1 MLPLEE
7 MLIKQDEEIANEE
20 GPQMDKKAPP
30 PPPPMDKKAP
40 PPPPPMDKKAPP
52 PPPDLESEDSANSDP
67 ETSVLDDAFLSLE
80 GDSEQSEDGLA
91 NNDRDADVADNSDS
105 GNQQLPNE
113 GGENSDSVER
123 LNSFLAG
130 MQDIFQGW
138 RDEIDFGGDED
149 IFSSAKS
156 YRFSALKLQE
166 IEVEGP
172 AIELDEDQPIV
183 ESEIDFID

>member
-20 GPQMDKKAPP
+20 GPQ
-30 PPPPMDKKAP
+30 MDKKAP

>member
-1 MLPLEE
+1 M
-7 MLIKQDEEIANEE
+7 A
-20 GPQMDKKAPP
+20 KKAPP
-30 PPPPMDKKAP
+30 PPPPMP
-40 PPPPPMDKKAPP
+40 KKAPP

-67 ETSVLDDAFLSLE
+67 QTAVLHDALLSLE

-130 MQDIFQGW
+130 MEDVFQRW
-138 RDEIDFGGDED
+138 KDEIDFGGDED

-166 IEVEGP
+166 IEVEGS